1 MRPFSEACEQN
12 KNPILAILRTVFA
25 THKKVL
31 EIGSGT
37 GQHAVYFGHH
47 LPHLLWQ
54 TSDLPENH
62 AGIRS
67 WIDEAGIDNVLA
79 PLALDVASADWPID
93 SVDAI
98 FSANAIHIM
107 SWNHVVKMFAGVGR
121 VLDIGGTLCLYGPF
135 NYGGKFTSASNEQ
148 FDAWLK
154 KRDPLSGVR
163 NFEDVNTLARAQ
175 GLELVKDYAM
185 PANNRTLVW
194 ERLS

>member
-12 KNPILAILRTVFA
+12 KDPILAVLRTVFA
-25 THKKVL
+25 ARKRVL

-37 GQHAVYFGHH
+37 GQHAVYFAHH
-47 LPHLLWQ
+47 LPHLIWQ
-54 TSDLPENH
+54 TSDLTENH
-62 AGIRS
+62 DGIRS
-67 WIDEAGIDNVLA
+67 WINEAGLVNVLP
-79 PLALDVASADWPID
+79 PLALDAASAHWPVD

-107 SWNHVVKMFAGVGR
+107 SWGHVIKMFAGIGR
-121 VLDIGGTLCLYGPF
+121 ILETGGSLCLYGPF
-135 NYGGKFTSASNEQ
+135 NYGGKFTSASNAQ

-163 NFEDVNTLARAQ
+163 DFEDVHALAHAQ

-194 ERLS
+194 ERLN